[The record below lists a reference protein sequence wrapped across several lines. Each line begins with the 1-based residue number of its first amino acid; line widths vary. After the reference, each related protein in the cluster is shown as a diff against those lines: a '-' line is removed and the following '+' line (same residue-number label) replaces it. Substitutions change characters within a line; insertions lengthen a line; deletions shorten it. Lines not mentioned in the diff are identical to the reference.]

1 MAAIFGF
8 LMFGCGVPA
17 FFIWAIWKAVRDTKA
32 EKLAR
37 MSPPA
42 PPAPAPPP
50 TAQEVADATLNSAAR
65 SLLIASVANAVVNKG
80 RK

>member
-1 MAAIFGF
+1 MIIGIIFVLGYFTVCVLMARSDGRAE
-8 LMFGCGVPA
+8 A
-17 FFIWAIWKAVRDTKA
+17 ARKAAKTA
-32 EKLAR
+32 PPPP
-37 MSPPA
+37 PPA
-42 PPAPAPPP
+42 PP